1 MPFECC
7 HTALPGVLKITC
19 RIFSDTRG
27 CFAELYKRS
36 DFQRL
41 GIIKPF
47 VQVNYSQSAK
57 GVLRGLHYQTA
68 PKAQAKL
75 VSAVSGAI
83 WDVAVDI
90 RKDSPHYGKWV
101 GETLSADNGVM
112 LYIPE
117 GFAHGFIVLSEQA
130 HVMYQCSEE
139 YATAHEQGIIWN
151 DPALNIS
158 WPIPNPVLSEK

>member
-1 MPFECC
+1 
-7 HTALPGVLKITC
+7 
-19 RIFSDTRG
+19 
-27 CFAELYKRS
+27 
-36 DFQRL
+36 
-41 GIIKPF
+41 
-47 VQVNYSQSAK
+47 
-57 GVLRGLHYQTA
+57 
-68 PKAQAKL
+68 
-75 VSAVSGAI
+75 
-83 WDVAVDI
+83 VAVDI

-158 WPIPNPVLSEK
+158 WPIPNPVLSEKDAILPLLASC